1 MLIIK
6 LFLIIVGV
14 IMNLYIIRSNMFL
27 WLKEELSKMKGIKL
41 YSIFKIV
48 EYILS
53 LIYLA

>member
-27 WLKEELSKMKGIKL
+27 WLKEKFSKMKGIKL

-53 LIYLA
+53 LIF